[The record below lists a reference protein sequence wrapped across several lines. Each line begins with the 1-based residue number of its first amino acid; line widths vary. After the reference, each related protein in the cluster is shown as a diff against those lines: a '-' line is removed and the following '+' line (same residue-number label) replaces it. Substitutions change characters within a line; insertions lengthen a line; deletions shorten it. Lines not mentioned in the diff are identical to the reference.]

1 MSNVGQSSNERVDLD
16 GNDHAQL
23 FHTGA
28 ANGDW
33 VLTSLIVVSEDSQ
46 GDDFDVDICEAH
58 NSTEFPTSSAS
69 TPCTRL
75 SRPSSFAA
83 GHLQF
88 TAPGAGIGLNDND
101 NYVAV
106 FKQSGNEDVSLDATT
121 SAGEDST
128 GLSGWSIKN
137 RFDWKDGNTWKHK
150 GGGSNE
156 AILITVNGYDTRV
169 QQDATGRPVVLA
181 SAEGAPYLF
190 ADTSGI
196 ADGNGLP
203 FTGSED
209 SVIEFTYSY
218 QWIRVDGGTEA
229 NVGADSPRYRLV
241 DADIGKQ
248 IKVEVSFTDVHNFSE
263 TVTSQQFGPVLRP
276 ASLPSPSTLV
286 SNTGQSASATA
297 TITQQYAQEFTLG
310 DHGQGYELSSVSI
323 DLAAAPTDLTVSLWI
338 GDHPVTSSAPR
349 IKLFDFEN
357 PASFQVG
364 LNRFTAPAG
373 VLAYQSVRYYIVLTG
388 FGSSLS
394 IKETTSDDE
403 DAGGEAGA
411 ELGNTA
417 RVRALSETGNWSA
430 TTNTTRGSVLRLA
443 VEGSR
448 RDGGILVSTFAQPT
462 EGDQETISVGDDCC
476 FRMGVGAAD
485 RYLIRGFSWR
495 SDDSTPESG
504 GITNPWDLVEGSS
517 SSGARLFR
525 LINTRN
531 APGITEW
538 TAPQG
543 ATVVGGSSKTYTFTW
558 DEDFPYGFSSGTRTG
573 ATLTQIHAPASGGGY
588 DAPSAGVTVTD
599 HGSID
604 TPYAPLLA
612 ILGEPLYAL
621 VQNLGQ
627 ADNAYHSVG
636 GASSKVVTQGFTTGS
651 KEDGYGLLGIGV
663 DIQGSAARVPDGPTF
678 VSVAVHADSGGK
690 PGAKLFDLVSPTE
703 FAPGHSF
710 FEAPRGTTLEPS
722 TSYVMV
728 WTYNGGT
735 WHRLQRTT
743 SNSEDTGKLTG
754 SGIADAYYRGAN
766 VSSLSVD
773 SGGHSLQIAVYTD
786 DNATGRPVILSPV
799 DEAGVLY
806 AHTLDIADADGI
818 PFSGATDTFNVFNKY
833 TYRWI
838 RVDGDAETNIGTDSS
853 RYRLVDADTGKL
865 IKVEVSFEDDAD
877 NAESVTSL
885 PFGPI
890 TEPAPLPSPTTLVGN
905 TGRSAS
911 ATATAVITEEYA
923 MGFRLGDHGQ
933 GYEISSVS
941 IDLAA
946 APSDL
951 TVSLW
956 MGKHSGSGQGGSRV
970 KLFDFENPASFRTRL
985 NEFTAPAGA
994 FAYHGVEY
1002 FITLSDF
1009 GASLS
1014 INETTS
1020 NNEDASGEPGAELAN
1035 SAGGDTNVL
1044 RLAVKGSRRDSG
1056 ILVSNFA
1063 QPGEGD
1069 QEISS
1074 LGDKCCFKMDVGN
1087 ADRYLIRGFSW
1098 TVDDTTTRNGG
1109 WRNPFELHEGSST
1122 GVKDGDDTRRLTMYN
1137 TRNNEGVAARTA
1149 PLGATVAGGSRTYT
1163 FLLDVDLGRDGEG
1176 NKIERIDAVLIRNI
1190 VPAADGED
1198 SPGAAGFDLST
1209 FGDAAYPDAPY
1220 ATIFGEPLYAMTSN
1234 LGQSDNGYVSL
1245 GGANHKVVTQ
1255 GFSTGPNEDGYD
1267 FLGIGVEI
1275 EGSDAQVPDGPTFV
1289 SVAVHADSSG
1299 KPGAKLFDLISPT
1312 EFAPGHSFFEA
1323 PRGTRL
1329 EANTSYVLVWR
1340 HNGGTWHR
1348 LQRTTS
1354 DGEDSGSLTRFW
1366 VSDSFYRGADLDNL
1380 SEDSDSHALQIAV
1393 YTNTPPPGNATG
1405 RPVILS
1411 PVDEAGV
1418 LYAHT
1423 LDIADEDGIPF
1434 SGESETFN
1442 VFNKYTYRWIRV
1454 DDGTETNIGADS
1466 PRYRLV
1472 DADTGKL
1479 IKVEVS
1485 FADHA
1490 GNAERV
1496 TSKLF
1501 GPITEPAPLPSPT
1514 TLVGNTG
1521 QPVSATVA
1529 NITEEYAM
1537 GFTLGDHGQG
1547 YEIASVSIDLAAA
1560 PSDLTVSLWMGKHS
1574 GSGQGGSRVKL
1585 FDFENPASFQAG
1597 LNEFTAPAGA
1607 FAYHGVEYFITLSD
1621 FGASLSINETTSNNE
1636 DASGEPGAELAN
1648 SAGGDTNVLRL
1659 AVKGSRRD
1667 SGILVSNFA
1676 QPGEGDQEISSLG
1689 DKCCFKMDVGNAD
1702 RYLIR
1707 GFSWT
1712 ADDTT
1717 TRNGGWRNPFELH
1730 EGSST
1735 GVKDGDDTRRLTMYN
1750 TRNNEGVAARTAPLG
1765 ATVAG
1770 GSRTYTFLLD
1780 VDLGRD
1786 GEGNKIERIDAVL
1799 IRNIVPA
1806 ADGEDSPGAAGF
1818 DLSTFGDAAYPD
1830 APYVTVFGEPL
1841 YAMVQNLGETDNSY
1855 AHADATNAVLS
1866 QGFTTGSHEAGYEL
1880 LGIGVNIE
1888 GSSSKYPDGPT
1899 SVSVS
1904 VHADSSGQPGAKL
1917 FDLISPTEY
1926 AAGHSFFEAPPGKTL
1941 DSSTSYVLVWRH
1953 LGGTAHRLQRTL
1965 GDGEDSGALAGFSIA
1980 NVFYRG
1986 ADLDNLSANST
1997 SNALE
2002 IAVYGV
2008 ESDQPLVMP
2017 TASFERATY
2026 SVTES
2031 GSVTVKV
2038 QLSADP
2044 KRTVTI
2050 PLTTTNQGGA
2060 TGADYSGVPASV
2072 TFQSGDTEKSF
2083 TFTAAE
2089 DTDDDDDESVKLGFG
2104 TLPTGVTAGTTSES
2118 TISIR
2123 DNDDPAVTV
2132 RFELANYSVAEGD
2145 TVAVKVQLS
2154 AAPERTVAIP
2164 LTTTNQSGATGADYS
2179 GVPASVTFQSGDTE
2193 KSFTFRA
2200 AQDTVN
2206 DDGESVKLSFGALPA
2221 GVTAGTRDEATVSIV
2236 DNDDPAVT
2244 VRFELASYTVAEGGS
2259 FTVKVQLNMNPE
2271 RTVTIPL
2278 TRTHRGGASSSDYSG
2293 VPASVTFQSGDTE
2306 KSFTFTATQDTV
2318 DDDDES
2324 VRIGFSSLP
2333 AKVTAGTTRRATISI
2348 TDDDDPAVTVR
2359 FELADYSVAEGDTVD
2374 VKVRLNVAPER
2385 TVTIPLTTTNEAGAS
2400 SSDYSGVPSSVTF
2413 QSGDTER
2420 SFTFTAAL
2428 DSVQD
2433 DAERVKLGFGALPAR
2448 VTAGARDEA
2457 TVLITDDDA
2466 PAITVGF
2473 EMADY
2478 PVAEGDNVAVRVKLN
2493 KNPER
2498 TVTIPLTTINQNG
2511 ASSGDYSGVPS
2522 SVTFQSGQTV
2532 RSFTFTA
2539 ALDSVEDGGE
2549 SVKIGFGTLPAKVT
2563 SGATD
2568 EATVS
2573 ITDVEPVVN
2582 QPPAV
2587 SATVEP
2593 NTVYPGD
2600 FVMLNGT
2607 ATDPDGDALTFRWTS
2622 DGGGDFF
2629 PGTGLLNTSWLAPA
2643 TETAYTVNLTMTATD
2658 TGGLSASVTL
2668 SVLVEPFPQP
2678 NAATDLEA
2686 NVQEDNTIHLR
2697 WTIPSQPSGVTIA
2710 SVEAQRRMSGGAFS
2724 PPSWDTVVTLP
2735 ASATFTGVPGLAAD
2749 TEYVFRVRLTTTH
2762 GLFADS
2768 RYIRVRTLTGA
2779 PAPRHF
2785 AASGPTQ
2792 TSITLNW
2799 FTVETAAAYK
2809 LEYRKDG
2816 ETEWNR
2822 ISGDFDHLPSTTDHR
2837 DALGVAAGLDCNTRY
2852 DFRLSARGSGETRND
2867 GNRYPSTHFG
2877 SYATTSAQTGECAQE
2892 ERVTNLLVSVEPSC
2906 AILTWTPPSGD
2917 RDTGYRV
2924 ERYSHTGRAVGE
2936 LQRTPL
2942 ETLVEEP
2949 NRVANRY
2956 EDCSAEYRTDGAEH
2970 FYSVTALDNNPGPDE
2985 EGAFGTAYTSML
2997 RYGTSREPEGPL
3009 NVRLTHDTQSSRW
3022 LAWDAPR
3029 DPWLTTV
3036 KTARAGSG
3044 PQQVVTDPWTTG
3056 YRVERREYRRT
3067 EGGGWFLPEYE
3078 DEAIWSATMTV
3089 GSSTTG
3095 TGSTGYFGLGS
3106 NAYGVMTQTSFTH
3119 PVGSGSWEVT
3129 GLFVAAAELRLTIQE
3144 GAPLTD
3150 NLHTDAF
3157 EDWVLVVDGRSF
3169 PFELPEGVVGGNLQ
3183 VSWPNH
3189 GLNWIDGQEV
3199 SLALVERLDWEAL
3212 RNETDGDTDTSFTDS
3227 EDKGDKQY
3235 VYRVWAYNPRGL
3247 SLYSWRGDW
3256 VFNGGDPGG
3265 DPEPAVYIPPSPG
3278 LQQGGETP
3286 SNTPATGAPA
3296 IGGTPQVG
3304 ETLTAGTAGIADE
3317 DGLTKV
3323 SYTYQWTAGGSDIDG
3338 ATNSTYT
3345 LSDDDEGKAIRVR
3358 VSFIDDA
3365 GNQESLTS
3373 VATVAVA
3380 SAPNRE
3386 ATGQPAISGTPQV
3399 GQTLTAGTSGIADED
3414 GLENVS
3420 YSYQWI
3426 AGGSDIDGATGSSYT
3441 LTSSEQGQTVQV
3453 RVTFTDDA
3461 ENAESLIS
3469 EATETVVQAPS
3480 PLTVSL
3486 ENAATSHNGTDV
3498 FTFEIRFSEQFG
3510 LSYKTLRD
3518 DAFTVVGGEVKK
3530 AQRMDRD
3537 SDTPNIWWRIT
3548 VEPDGNGDVTITLPA
3563 TTDCTD
3569 DGAICTEDGRKLS
3582 NRLEFT
3588 VSGPGG

>member
-1 MSNVGQSSNERVDLD
+1 MTASRRFATLPLALTALLALLALALGGVLLWSTPADAQTASRILVSNVSQSGNERVDLD

-23 FHTGA
+23 FHTGT

-46 GDDFDVDICEAH
+46 GDDFDVDICAAH
-58 NSTEFPTSSAS
+58 NSTQFPTS
-69 TPCTRL
+69 PCTRL

-83 GHLQF
+83 GRLEF
-88 TAPGAGIGLNDND
+88 TAPGAGIDLNEND

-121 SAGEDST
+121 SAGEDSS
-128 GLSGWSIKN
+128 GLSGWNIKN

-156 AILITVNGYDTRV
+156 AILITVNGYDTRAK
-169 QQDATGRPVVLA
+169 QDATGRPVILA

-203 FTGSED
+203 FSGSEG

-218 QWIRVDGGTEA
+218 QWIRVDGGTET

-263 TVTSQQFGPVLRP
+263 TVTSRQFRPVAEP
-276 ASLPSPSTLV
+276 APLPSPSTLV

-323 DLAAAPTDLTVSLWI
+323 DLAAAPSSLTVSLWI
-338 GDHPVTSSAPR
+338 GDHPGASSAPR

-403 DAGGEAGA
+403 DAVGEAGA
-411 ELGNTA
+411 ELKDLA
-417 RVRALSETGNWSA
+417 CERALDKTGYWEGSCE
-430 TTNTTRGSVLRLA
+430 RGSVLRLA

-448 RDGGILVSTFAQPT
+448 RDSGILVSTFAQPT
-462 EGDQETISVGDDCC
+462 GTDQETISVGDDCC

-495 SDDSTPESG
+495 SDDSTSRSG
-504 GITNPWDLVEGSS
+504 GITNPWDLVEGSR
-517 SSGARLFR
+517 SSGAKLFR

-531 APGITEW
+531 AAGITEW

-543 ATVVGGSSKTYTFTW
+543 ATVKGGSSKTYTFTW
-558 DEDFPYGFSSGTRTG
+558 DEDFPYGFSFATRTG
-573 ATLTQIHAPASGGGY
+573 ATLTQIQSPASGGGY
-588 DAPSAGVTVTD
+588 DRPSAGVTVTN
-599 HGSID
+599 HGDIA

-636 GASSKVVTQGFTTGS
+636 GASSKVVSQGFTTGS
-651 KEDGYGLLGIGV
+651 REGGYEMLGIGV
-663 DIQGSAARVPDGPTF
+663 DIEGSKADGNPQVPDGPTS
-678 VSVAVHADSGGK
+678 VSVSVHADSGGK

-703 FAPGHSF
+703 FAPGHNF
-710 FEAPRGTTLEPS
+710 FEAPRGTTLDAN
-722 TSYVMV
+722 TNYVMV
-728 WTYNGGT
+728 WRHKSST
-735 WHRLQRTT
+735 WHRLHRTS

-773 SGGHSLQIAVYTD
+773 SGGHSLQIAVYTNN
-786 DNATGRPVILSPV
+786 NATGRPVILSPV
-799 DEAGVLY
+799 DEARVLY

-818 PFSGATDTFNVFNKY
+818 PFSGASATFNVFNKY

-838 RVDGDAETNIGTDSS
+838 RVDDGTETDIGADSP

-865 IKVEVSFEDDAD
+865 IKVEVSFEDDAG
-877 NAESVTSL
+877 NAERVTSKL
-885 PFGPI
+885 FGPI

-905 TGRSAS
+905 TGQPAP
-911 ATATAVITEEYA
+911 ATRTAVITEEYA
-923 MGFRLGDHGQ
+923 MEFTLGDHGQ

-970 KLFDFENPASFRTRL
+970 KLFDFENPSSFQTRL

-1020 NNEDASGEPGAELAN
+1020 NNEDASGEPGADLAN

-1069 QEISS
+1069 QEIISV
-1074 LGDKCCFKMDVGN
+1074 GDKCCFKMDVGD

-1098 TVDDTTTRNGG
+1098 SADDTTPRQGG
-1109 WRNPFELHEGSST
+1109 FRNPFELHEGSST
-1122 GVKDGDDTRRLTMYN
+1122 GVDDGDDTRRLTMYN
-1137 TRNNEGVAARTA
+1137 TRNNEGVAALTA

-1163 FLLDVDLGRDGEG
+1163 FLLDLDLGRDGEG
-1176 NKIERIDAVLIRNI
+1176 NKIERLDAVLTRNK

-1198 SPGAAGFDLST
+1198 SPGAAGFDLSE
-1209 FGDAAYPDAPY
+1209 FGDAEYPDAPY
-1220 ATIFGEPLYAMTSN
+1220 VTVFGEPLFAMTSN
-1234 LGQSDNGYVSL
+1234 LGRSDNGYASI
-1245 GGANHKVVTQ
+1245 GGTNAKVVSQ
-1255 GFSTGPNEDGYD
+1255 GFRTGPDADGYEM
-1267 FLGIGVEI
+1267 LGIGVEI

-1289 SVAVHADSSG
+1289 SVAVHAHSGG

-1329 EANTSYVLVWR
+1329 DASTSYVMVWR
-1340 HNGGTWHR
+1340 YNAGTWHR
-1348 LQRTTS
+1348 LQQTSS
-1354 DGEDSGSLTRFW
+1354 DGEDSGSLPMFW
-1366 VSDSFYRGADLDNL
+1366 VSDSYYRGADLENL
-1380 SEDSDSHALQIAV
+1380 SEDSDSNALQIAV

-1423 LDIADEDGIPF
+1423 FDIADADGIPF
-1434 SGESETFN
+1434 SGASATFN

-1454 DDGTETNIGADS
+1454 DGGTETNIGADS

-1485 FADHA
+1485 FEDDAD
-1490 GNAERV
+1490 NAESV

-1501 GPITEPAPLPSPT
+1501 GPITEPAPLPSAT

-1521 QPVSATVA
+1521 QPASATA
-1529 NITEEYAM
+1529 TADITEEYAM

-1547 YEIASVSIDLAAA
+1547 YEISSVSIDLAAA
-1560 PSDLTVSLWMGKHS
+1560 PTDLTVSLWMGKHS

-1585 FDFENPASFQAG
+1585 FDFENPSSFQTR

-1607 FAYHGVEYFITLSD
+1607 FAYQGVEYFITLSD

-1636 DASGEPGAELAN
+1636 DAGGETGAELAD

-1676 QPGEGDQEISSLG
+1676 QPSEGDQEIISIG
-1689 DKCCFKMDVGNAD
+1689 DKCCFKMDVGDAD

-1717 TRNGGWRNPFELH
+1717 SRSGGFRNPFELH

-1735 GVKDGDDTRRLTMYN
+1735 GVDDGDDTRRLTMYN
-1750 TRNNEGVAARTAPLG
+1750 TRNNEGVTALTAPLG

-1780 VDLGRD
+1780 LDLGRD

-1799 IRNIVPA
+1799 TRNKVPA

-1818 DLSTFGDAAYPD
+1818 DLSEFGDAEYPD

-1841 YAMVQNLGETDNSY
+1841 YAMTSNLGQTDNSY
-1855 AHADATNAVLS
+1855 VNLGFSSFQVLS
-1866 QGFTTGSHEAGYEL
+1866 QGFTTGSDTFGYRL
-1880 LGIGVNIE
+1880 QGVGVNIE
-1888 GSSSKYPDGPT
+1888 GSSSSFPDGPT
-1899 SVSVS
+1899 SVSVA
-1904 VHADSSGQPGAKL
+1904 VHADSNGKPGAKL
-1917 FDLISPTEY
+1917 FDLVSPTEFG
-1926 AAGHSFFEAPPGKTL
+1926 AGHSFFEAPPGTL
-1941 DSSTSYVLVWRH
+1941 LTPNTSYVMVWRYND
-1953 LGGTAHRLQRTL
+1953 GTWHRLQQTSS
-1965 GDGEDSGALAGFSIA
+1965 DGEDSGALTGFSIA

-1986 ADLDNLSANST
+1986 ADLDNLSANSG

-2008 ESDQPLVMP
+2008 EGDQPLSMP

-2038 QLSADP
+2038 QLSVDP
-2044 KRTVTI
+2044 GLTVTI

-2060 TGADYSGVPASV
+2060 TSADYSGVPASV

-2083 TFTAAE
+2083 IFTAAD
-2089 DTDDDDDESVKLGFG
+2089 DTVDDDDERVKLGFG
-2104 TLPTGVTAGTTSES
+2104 TLPSNITAGTTSET

-2132 RFELANYSVAEGD
+2132 GFELVNYSVAEGD
-2145 TVAVKVQLS
+2145 KVDVKVKLN
-2154 AAPERTVAIP
+2154 ANPERTVTIP
-2164 LTTTNQSGATGADYS
+2164 LTTSNQSGATSADYS
-2179 GVPASVTFQSGDTE
+2179 GVPSSVTFQIGDTE
-2193 KSFTFRA
+2193 KSFTFTA
-2200 AQDTVN
+2200 AQDAVD
-2206 DDGESVKLSFGALPA
+2206 DDGESVKLGFGALPA
-2221 GVTAGTRDEATVSIV
+2221 RVAAGTRHEATVSIV
-2236 DNDDPAVT
+2236 DNNDPAVT
-2244 VRFELASYTVAEGGS
+2244 VRFEQASYTVAEGGTV
-2259 FTVKVQLNMNPE
+2259 TVKVQLNVNPQ

-2306 KSFTFTATQDTV
+2306 ESFTFTATQDTV

-2324 VRIGFSSLP
+2324 VRLGFSTLP
-2333 AKVTAGTTRRATISI
+2333 AKVTAGTTPRATVSI

-2413 QSGDTER
+2413 QGGDTEK

-2433 DAERVKLGFGALPAR
+2433 DAERVKLGFGLLPAR
-2448 VTAGARDEA
+2448 VTAGTRDEA

-2473 EMADY
+2473 ERADY

-2493 KNPER
+2493 VNPER
-2498 TVTIPLTTINQNG
+2498 TVTIPLTTINQGG
-2511 ASSGDYSGVPS
+2511 ATSGDYSGVPS
-2522 SVTFQSGQTV
+2522 SVRFQSGETV

-2539 ALDSVEDGGE
+2539 ARDAVEDDGE
-2549 SVKIGFGTLPAKVT
+2549 SVKLGFGTLPAKVT

-2573 ITDVEPVVN
+2573 ITDVEPVVS
-2582 QPPAV
+2582 QPPTV
-2587 SATVEP
+2587 SATAEP
-2593 NTVYPGD
+2593 NTVYPGAS
-2600 FVMLNGT
+2600 VILRGMGS
-2607 ATDPDGDALTFRWTS
+2607 DPDGDPLTYLWTS
-2622 DGGGDFF
+2622 DGGGIFV
-2629 PGTGLLNTSWLAPA
+2629 PSAVLRQTNWSAPA
-2643 TETAYTVNLTMTATD
+2643 TETAHTANLTLTATD
-2658 TGGLSASVTL
+2658 PHGLSASVTV

-2678 NAATDLEA
+2678 NAATGLSGEVAD
-2686 NVQEDNTIHLR
+2686 DNSVFLT
-2697 WTIPSQPSGVTIA
+2697 WTIPGQPRDVAIENVLVQQRDNRGRF
-2710 SVEAQRRMSGGAFS
+2710 EA
-2724 PPSWDTVVTLP
+2724 PTWDTVVTLAGP
-2735 ASATFTGVPGLAAD
+2735 ATHTTVTGLADD
-2749 TEYVFRVRLTTTH
+2749 TEYVFRIRLKSTFGTS
-2762 GLFADS
+2762 ADS
-2768 RYIRVRTLTGA
+2768 QSLNVRTRTEEP
-2779 PAPRHF
+2779 PAPQHF
-2785 AASGPTQ
+2785 AAVWPTQ
-2792 TSITLNW
+2792 TSITLDW
-2799 FTVETAAAYK
+2799 FTVETAAEYK

-2816 ETEWNR
+2816 ETEWTR
-2822 ISGDFDHLPSTTDHR
+2822 ISGDFDHLPSTSDHR
-2837 DALGVAAGLDCNTRY
+2837 DAFGVAAGLDCETRY
-2852 DFRLSARGSGETRND
+2852 DFRLSARGNGETRND
-2867 GNRYPSTHFG
+2867 GRRYPSGSFG
-2877 SYATTSAQTGECAQE
+2877 ATATTSARTGECAQE
-2892 ERVTNLLVSVEPSC
+2892 NRITNLLVSVEPRC
-2906 AILTWTPPSGD
+2906 ATLTWTPPSGD
-2917 RDTGYRV
+2917 RDTDAGWLRSAPNV
-2924 ERYSHTGRAVGE
+2924 RHRLNASG
-2936 LQRTPL
+2936 PL
-2942 ETLVEEP
+2942 VFTSTTASPP
-2949 NRVANRY
+2949 NRGSTPVASGWPVTTMLGPTCTDTCCGSRG
-2956 EDCSAEYRTDGAEH
+2956 SAG
-2970 FYSVTALDNNPGPDE
+2970 VTSQP
-2985 EGAFGTAYTSML
+2985 
-2997 RYGTSREPEGPL
+2997 
-3009 NVRLTHDTQSSRW
+3009 
-3022 LAWDAPR
+3022 
-3029 DPWLTTV
+3029 
-3036 KTARAGSG
+3036 ARSIA
-3044 PQQVVTDPWTTG
+3044 
-3056 YRVERREYRRT
+3056 R
-3067 EGGGWFLPEYE
+3067 
-3078 DEAIWSATMTV
+3078 
-3089 GSSTTG
+3089 STTG
-3095 TGSTGYFGLGS
+3095 SRALPASSTVSVSSVLGL
-3106 NAYGVMTQTSFTH
+3106 VTSC
-3119 PVGSGSWEVT
+3119 PVASYQRARRQ
-3129 GLFVAAAELRLTIQE
+3129 LPAA
-3144 GAPLTD
+3144 
-3150 NLHTDAF
+3150 DA
-3157 EDWVLVVDGRSF
+3157 RIS
-3169 PFELPEGVVGGNLQ
+3169 
-3183 VSWPNH
+3183 SC
-3189 GLNWIDGQEV
+3189 
-3199 SLALVERLDWEAL
+3199 
-3212 RNETDGDTDTSFTDS
+3212 
-3227 EDKGDKQY
+3227 
-3235 VYRVWAYNPRGL
+3235 
-3247 SLYSWRGDW
+3247 
-3256 VFNGGDPGG
+3256 
-3265 DPEPAVYIPPSPG
+3265 PSPSKRALG
-3278 LQQGGETP
+3278 
-3286 SNTPATGAPA
+3286 
-3296 IGGTPQVG
+3296 
-3304 ETLTAGTAGIADE
+3304 
-3317 DGLTKV
+3317 
-3323 SYTYQWTAGGSDIDG
+3323 
-3338 ATNSTYT
+3338 
-3345 LSDDDEGKAIRVR
+3345 
-3358 VSFIDDA
+3358 
-3365 GNQESLTS
+3365 
-3373 VATVAVA
+3373 
-3380 SAPNRE
+3380 RE
-3386 ATGQPAISGTPQV
+3386 
-3399 GQTLTAGTSGIADED
+3399 
-3414 GLENVS
+3414 
-3420 YSYQWI
+3420 
-3426 AGGSDIDGATGSSYT
+3426 
-3441 LTSSEQGQTVQV
+3441 
-3453 RVTFTDDA
+3453 
-3461 ENAESLIS
+3461 
-3469 EATETVVQAPS
+3469 
-3480 PLTVSL
+3480 
-3486 ENAATSHNGTDV
+3486 
-3498 FTFEIRFSEQFG
+3498 
-3510 LSYKTLRD
+3510 
-3518 DAFTVVGGEVKK
+3518 
-3530 AQRMDRD
+3530 
-3537 SDTPNIWWRIT
+3537 
-3548 VEPDGNGDVTITLPA
+3548 
-3563 TTDCTD
+3563 
-3569 DGAICTEDGRKLS
+3569 
-3582 NRLEFT
+3582 
-3588 VSGPGG
+3588 

>member
-1 MSNVGQSSNERVDLD
+1 MTTSRRLAPLPLLLIGLLALLALGGVVLWSTGPTPAEAQTVSRILVSNVGQSNNERVDLD

-23 FHTGA
+23 FHTA
-28 ANGDW
+28 ASTEGW
-33 VLTSLIVVSEDSQ
+33 ALTSLIVVSEDTQ

-58 NSTEFPTSSAS
+58 NSTEFPTS
-69 TPCTRL
+69 TCTRL
-75 SRPSSFAA
+75 SRPGSFAA
-83 GHLQF
+83 GSLEF
-88 TAPGAGIGLNDND
+88 THPGINLNAND
-101 NYVAV
+101 NYVVV
-106 FKQSGNEDVSLDATT
+106 FKQAGNEDVSLDATT
-121 SAGEDST
+121 SGGEDST

-137 RFDWKDGNTWKHK
+137 RFDWKDGGTWKHK
-150 GGGSNE
+150 GGSSNE
-156 AILITVNGYDTRV
+156 AILITV
-169 QQDATGRPVVLA
+169 
-181 SAEGAPYLF
+181 
-190 ADTSGI
+190 
-196 ADGNGLP
+196 
-203 FTGSED
+203 
-209 SVIEFTYSY
+209 
-218 QWIRVDGGTEA
+218 
-229 NVGADSPRYRLV
+229 
-241 DADIGKQ
+241 K
-248 IKVEVSFTDVHNFSE
+248 
-263 TVTSQQFGPVLRP
+263 
-276 ASLPSPSTLV
+276 
-286 SNTGQSASATA
+286 
-297 TITQQYAQEFTLG
+297 
-310 DHGQGYELSSVSI
+310 GYE
-323 DLAAAPTDLTVSLWI
+323 
-338 GDHPVTSSAPR
+338 GH
-349 IKLFDFEN
+349 
-357 PASFQVG
+357 
-364 LNRFTAPAG
+364 
-373 VLAYQSVRYYIVLTG
+373 
-388 FGSSLS
+388 
-394 IKETTSDDE
+394 
-403 DAGGEAGA
+403 
-411 ELGNTA
+411 
-417 RVRALSETGNWSA
+417 
-430 TTNTTRGSVLRLA
+430 
-443 VEGSR
+443 
-448 RDGGILVSTFAQPT
+448 
-462 EGDQETISVGDDCC
+462 
-476 FRMGVGAAD
+476 
-485 RYLIRGFSWR
+485 
-495 SDDSTPESG
+495 
-504 GITNPWDLVEGSS
+504 
-517 SSGARLFR
+517 
-525 LINTRN
+525 RN
-531 APGITEW
+531 H
-538 TAPQG
+538 
-543 ATVVGGSSKTYTFTW
+543 
-558 DEDFPYGFSSGTRTG
+558 D
-573 ATLTQIHAPASGGGY
+573 
-588 DAPSAGVTVTD
+588 
-599 HGSID
+599 
-604 TPYAPLLA
+604 
-612 ILGEPLYAL
+612 
-621 VQNLGQ
+621 
-627 ADNAYHSVG
+627 
-636 GASSKVVTQGFTTGS
+636 
-651 KEDGYGLLGIGV
+651 
-663 DIQGSAARVPDGPTF
+663 
-678 VSVAVHADSGGK
+678 
-690 PGAKLFDLVSPTE
+690 
-703 FAPGHSF
+703 
-710 FEAPRGTTLEPS
+710 
-722 TSYVMV
+722 
-728 WTYNGGT
+728 
-735 WHRLQRTT
+735 
-743 SNSEDTGKLTG
+743 
-754 SGIADAYYRGAN
+754 
-766 VSSLSVD
+766 
-773 SGGHSLQIAVYTD
+773 
-786 DNATGRPVILSPV
+786 ATGRPVILSPV
-799 DEAGVLY
+799 DEAGILY

-818 PFSGATDTFNVFNKY
+818 PFSGSSDTTTYLDKY
-833 TYRWI
+833 HYKWI
-838 RVDGDAETNIGTDSS
+838 RVDGDAETHIGADSS
-853 RYRLVDADTGKL
+853 RYRLVDAD
-865 IKVEVSFEDDAD
+865 I
-877 NAESVTSL
+877 
-885 PFGPI
+885 
-890 TEPAPLPSPTTLVGN
+890 
-905 TGRSAS
+905 
-911 ATATAVITEEYA
+911 
-923 MGFRLGDHGQ
+923 
-933 GYEISSVS
+933 
-941 IDLAA
+941 
-946 APSDL
+946 
-951 TVSLW
+951 
-956 MGKHSGSGQGGSRV
+956 
-970 KLFDFENPASFRTRL
+970 
-985 NEFTAPAGA
+985 
-994 FAYHGVEY
+994 
-1002 FITLSDF
+1002 
-1009 GASLS
+1009 
-1014 INETTS
+1014 
-1020 NNEDASGEPGAELAN
+1020 
-1035 SAGGDTNVL
+1035 
-1044 RLAVKGSRRDSG
+1044 
-1056 ILVSNFA
+1056 
-1063 QPGEGD
+1063 
-1069 QEISS
+1069 
-1074 LGDKCCFKMDVGN
+1074 
-1087 ADRYLIRGFSW
+1087 
-1098 TVDDTTTRNGG
+1098 
-1109 WRNPFELHEGSST
+1109 
-1122 GVKDGDDTRRLTMYN
+1122 
-1137 TRNNEGVAARTA
+1137 
-1149 PLGATVAGGSRTYT
+1149 
-1163 FLLDVDLGRDGEG
+1163 
-1176 NKIERIDAVLIRNI
+1176 
-1190 VPAADGED
+1190 
-1198 SPGAAGFDLST
+1198 
-1209 FGDAAYPDAPY
+1209 
-1220 ATIFGEPLYAMTSN
+1220 
-1234 LGQSDNGYVSL
+1234 
-1245 GGANHKVVTQ
+1245 
-1255 GFSTGPNEDGYD
+1255 
-1267 FLGIGVEI
+1267 
-1275 EGSDAQVPDGPTFV
+1275 
-1289 SVAVHADSSG
+1289 
-1299 KPGAKLFDLISPT
+1299 
-1312 EFAPGHSFFEA
+1312 
-1323 PRGTRL
+1323 
-1329 EANTSYVLVWR
+1329 
-1340 HNGGTWHR
+1340 
-1348 LQRTTS
+1348 
-1354 DGEDSGSLTRFW
+1354 
-1366 VSDSFYRGADLDNL
+1366 
-1380 SEDSDSHALQIAV
+1380 
-1393 YTNTPPPGNATG
+1393 
-1405 RPVILS
+1405 
-1411 PVDEAGV
+1411 
-1418 LYAHT
+1418 
-1423 LDIADEDGIPF
+1423 
-1434 SGESETFN
+1434 
-1442 VFNKYTYRWIRV
+1442 
-1454 DDGTETNIGADS
+1454 
-1466 PRYRLV
+1466 
-1472 DADTGKL
+1472 GKL

-1547 YEIASVSIDLAAA
+1547 YEISSVSIDLAAA

-1574 GSGQGGSRVKL
+1574 GSGLGGSRVKL
-1585 FDFENPASFQAG
+1585 FDFENPASFRTR

-1607 FAYHGVEYFITLSD
+1607 FAYHGVEYFIVLSD
-1621 FGASLSINETTSNNE
+1621 FDASLSINETTSNNE
-1636 DASGEPGAELAN
+1636 DAGGETGATLADR
-1648 SAGGDTNVLRL
+1648 AGGDTNVLRL

-1676 QPGEGDQEISSLG
+1676 QPGEGDQEVISIG
-1689 DKCCFKMDVGNAD
+1689 DKCCFTMDVGNAD

-1712 ADDTT
+1712 SDDTT
-1717 TRNGGWRNPFELH
+1717 SRNGGWRNPFELH

-1780 VDLGRD
+1780 VDLGVD
-1786 GEGNKIERIDAVL
+1786 GTGTKIERLDAVL
-1799 IRNIVPA
+1799 IRTFAPA

-1818 DLSTFGDAAYPD
+1818 DLSEFGDAEYPD

-1841 YAMVQNLGETDNSY
+1841 YAMVQNLGQTDNSY
-1855 AHADATNAVLS
+1855 ARATATNAVLS
-1866 QGFTTGSHEAGYEL
+1866 QGFTTGSHAAGYEL

-1899 SVSVS
+1899 SVSVA
-1904 VHADSSGQPGAKL
+1904 VHADSGGKPGAKL
-1917 FDLISPTEY
+1917 FDLVSPTEY
-1926 AAGHSFFEAPPGKTL
+1926 AAGHSFFEAPPGTTL
-1941 DSSTSYVLVWRH
+1941 DSSTSYVMVWRH
-1953 LGGTAHRLQRTL
+1953 LGGAEHRLQRTL
-1965 GDGEDSGALAGFSIA
+1965 GDGEDSGALTGFSIA

-1986 ADLDNLSANST
+1986 ADLENLSANST

-2008 ESDQPLVMP
+2008 ESDRPIAMP
-2017 TASFERATY
+2017 TVSFERATY

-2031 GSVTVKV
+2031 GGVTVKV
-2038 QLSADP
+2038 QLSEDP

-2060 TGADYSGVPASV
+2060 TSADYSGVPASV

-2083 TFTAAE
+2083 TFRADD

-2104 TLPTGVTAGTTSES
+2104 TLPSNVTAGTTSET

-2132 RFELANYSVAEGD
+2132 TFDLADYSVAEGD
-2145 TVAVKVQLS
+2145 TVAVKVKLNVN
-2154 AAPERTVAIP
+2154 PERTVTIP

-2221 GVTAGTRDEATVSIV
+2221 GVTAGARDEATVSIV

-2244 VRFELASYTVAEGGS
+2244 VRFEQASYTVAEGGS

-2271 RTVTIPL
+2271 WTVTIPL

-2306 KSFTFTATQDTV
+2306 KPFTFTATQDTV

-2324 VRIGFSSLP
+2324 VRLGFSTLP
-2333 AKVTAGTTRRATISI
+2333 AKVTAGTTRRATVSI
-2348 TDDDDPAVTVR
+2348 ADDDDPAVTVR
-2359 FELADYSVAEGDTVD
+2359 FDLADYSVAEGDTVD
-2374 VKVRLNVAPER
+2374 VKVRLNTAPER

-2400 SSDYSGVPSSVTF
+2400 SSDYSGVPASVTF
-2413 QSGDTER
+2413 QSGDTEQ

-2433 DAERVKLGFGALPAR
+2433 DAERVKLGFGPLPAR
-2448 VTAGARDEA
+2448 VTAGAREEA

-2473 EMADY
+2473 ELEDY

-2522 SVTFQSGQTV
+2522 SVTFQSGETV

-2539 ALDSVEDGGE
+2539 ARDAVEDDGE
-2549 SVKIGFGTLPAKVT
+2549 SVKLGFGTLPAKVT

-2573 ITDVEPVVN
+2573 ITDVELVVN
-2582 QPPAV
+2582 QPPTA
-2587 SATVEP
+2587 SATAEP
-2593 NTVYPGD
+2593 GTVYPGD
-2600 FVMLNGT
+2600 FVQLDGT
-2607 ATDPDGDALTFRWTS
+2607 ASDPDGDALTFRWTS

-2629 PGTGLLNTSWLAPA
+2629 PSAGLRQTAWIAPA
-2643 TETAYTVNLTMTATD
+2643 TETAYTANLTMTATD

-2678 NAATDLEA
+2678 NAATGLEA

-2867 GNRYPSTHFG
+2867 GRRYPSTLFG
-2877 SYATTSAQTGECAQE
+2877 SYATTSARTGECAQG

-2906 AILTWTPPSGD
+2906 ATLTWTPPSGD
-2917 RDTGYRV
+2917 RDTGYQV

-3009 NVRLTHDTQSSRW
+3009 NVRLTHDTQSSRG

-3078 DEAIWSATMTV
+3078 DEAIWNATMTV
-3089 GSSTTG
+3089 GTSTVG
-3095 TGSTGYFGLGS
+3095 TSATGYFGLG
-3106 NAYGVMTQTSFTH
+3106 NNPFGALTQPTFTH
-3119 PVGSGSWEVT
+3119 PSGTWQVISLT
-3129 GLFVAAAELRLTIQE
+3129 TRTMGAGLSFTILE
-3144 GAPLTD
+3144 IPIPTPNVPLD
-3150 NLHTDAF
+3150 VF
-3157 EDWVLVVDGRSF
+3157 EDWVLVIDGRSF
-3169 PFELPEGVVGGNLQ
+3169 PFEDDEDIFGQGLVGVNLA
-3183 VSWPNH
+3183 VNWPNP
-3189 GLNWIDGQEV
+3189 GLSWTDGQEV
-3199 SLALVERLDWEAL
+3199 SVQLVERLDWEAQ
-3212 RNETDGDTDTSFTDS
+3212 RDETDGDTGTSFTDS

-3323 SYTYQWTAGGSDIDG
+3323 SYSYQWIAGGSDIDG

-3365 GNQESLTS
+3365 GTQESLTS

-3380 SAPNRE
+3380 AAPNRE

-3510 LSYKTLRD
+3510 LSYKSLRD

-3530 AQRMDRD
+3530 AQRMARD
-3537 SDTPNIWWRIT
+3537 SDTPNTWWLIT

-3569 DGAICTEDGRKLS
+3569 DGAICTEDGRMLS